1 MQFIVRQVWGESM
14 ENRPSLC
21 HSNYVRAFRAIVRAW
36 DRAGVAAALCLAAL
50 TLVPASFAQDV
61 TFNKTRYSSVKQ
73 PKEADVIF
81 TVADSKILIKGK
93 KVNGINMEIP
103 FSSIDSM
110 SYERSARHRVGE
122 GASVM
127 LLSPATGAIL
137 MATKTKS
144 HWLGIQYHE
153 GDAKEL
159 TVLRLDKS
167 EYEKVI
173 STLEARTGKHIEVLN
188 SKTSP
193 LNPTAESKDMDEVIP
208 FQMDAVVAALK
219 PAMESVGCNV
229 TNVTASHIECK
240 RGRGNSERTGYGGEK
255 ITAKLEAKDQQTR
268 VRIWTG
274 KGFVGRVR
282 KNNWSTPIYQEMLK
296 SLQKP
301 AQATVASPAN

>member
-36 DRAGVAAALCLAAL
+36 DCAGVAAALCLAAL

-110 SYERSARHRVGE
+110 SYERSARHRMGE

-193 LNPTAESKDMDEVIP
+193 LNPTAESKDMDEVVP
-208 FQMDAVVAALK
+208 F
-219 PAMESVGCNV
+219 
-229 TNVTASHIECK
+229 
-240 RGRGNSERTGYGGEK
+240 
-255 ITAKLEAKDQQTR
+255 
-268 VRIWTG
+268 RI
-274 KGFVGRVR
+274 
-282 KNNWSTPIYQEMLK
+282 
-296 SLQKP
+296 
-301 AQATVASPAN
+301 

>member
-1 MQFIVRQVWGESM
+1 
-14 ENRPSLC
+14 
-21 HSNYVRAFRAIVRAW
+21 VRAFRAIVRAW
-36 DRAGVAAALCLAAL
+36 DCAGVAAALCLAAL

-110 SYERSARHRVGE
+110 SYERSARHRMGE

-153 GDAKEL
+153 GDA
-159 TVLRLDKS
+159 
-167 EYEKVI
+167 
-173 STLEARTGKHIEVLN
+173 
-188 SKTSP
+188 
-193 LNPTAESKDMDEVIP
+193 
-208 FQMDAVVAALK
+208 DAGEVVAA
-219 PAMESVGCNV
+219 EGIGEEVGCECADRHHV
-229 TNVTASHIECK
+229 GMREVDLDEDPVDQGEPQCHEDIETPQDDAVDPLLDGDGEHAEPVSSS
-240 RGRGNSERTGYGGEK
+240 RAPSRT
-255 ITAKLEAKDQQTR
+255 D
-268 VRIWTG
+268 
-274 KGFVGRVR
+274 
-282 KNNWSTPIYQEMLK
+282 
-296 SLQKP
+296 P
-301 AQATVASPAN
+301 ARSPCNGWCPS